1 MAEEKIRTVGR
12 RRGGRADFHHVDEFL
27 RLVLRLR
34 GNKPFFPKGVF
45 RFESFE
51 ESFRWSMK
59 MMARDSNQ
67 DHRP

>member
-1 MAEEKIRTVGR
+1 MVEIQTVGR
-12 RRGGRADFHHVDEFL
+12 RRGERVDLHSADGFL

-34 GNKPFFPKGVF
+34 GSKPFFPKGVY
-45 RFESFE
+45 RFKSFE

-67 DHRP
+67 DRLR